1 MDPLQSVA
9 IRRATAADERELE
22 RVEYSA
28 QIAVVASWLP
38 VTDWGTRL
46 TEPGTFTYLCE
57 DSSPFGFVT
66 SADPVEEYFR
76 DGETGEI
83 LGLCLH
89 PDYWGSGYGK
99 KLLVH
104 GITVLKRR
112 GFERAIMWIPDFAE
126 HGIAVSESLQFKQIE
141 GSRVSNH
148 PQGELTENCYRLDL
162 SGYF

>member
-1 MDPLQSVA
+1 MGPLTSVA
-9 IRRATAADERELE
+9 IRRATVADARELK
-22 RVEYSA
+22 RVEHSA
-28 QIAVVASWLP
+28 QIAVVASWQP
-38 VTDWGTRL
+38 ATDWGMRL

-57 DSSPFGFVT
+57 DRSPFGFVT

-83 LGLCLH
+83 LGLSLH

-112 GFERAIMWIPDFAE
+112 GFEQAIMWIPDFAE
-126 HGIAVSESLQFKQIE
+126 HAVALSESLQFKQIE

-148 PQGELTENCYRLDL
+148 EQADLTENCYKLDL
-162 SGYF
+162 TGYF

>member
-1 MDPLQSVA
+1 MS
-9 IRRATAADERELE
+9 
-22 RVEYSA
+22 VEYSA
-28 QIAVVASWLP
+28 QIAVEPNWRP
-38 VTDWGTRL
+38 ITDWETRL
-46 TEPGTFTYLCE
+46 AESGTFTYLCE

-112 GFERAIMWIPDFAE
+112 GFEQAIMWIPDFAE
-126 HGIAVSESLQFKQIE
+126 HAIAVSESLQFKQIE

-148 PQGELTENCYRLDL
+148 QQGDLLENCYRLDL